1 MSIDQIL
8 GTVAAHEERRLQTVN
23 LVASENLLSPAAR
36 AVLASDL
43 THRYCIPPV
52 DQRPPAV
59 WDYPNQVAP
68 RSLEQLAERL
78 ACRALD
84 AQVADARPLSGN
96 NAAYILIKSL
106 MQRDEAMASVPGACG
121 GHFATDEICSREGVV
136 RHDIVYD
143 WATGAIDVAATAAL
157 CEREQVKLV
166 FLDASMQS
174 FPYPVKELRAALP
187 SDVII
192 AYDASHTMGIIAG
205 GGFQNPLDEGAD
217 LIQGSTHKSLFGP
230 QKALFAY
237 ARRDETYE
245 AIHSTVVPLFVSN
258 SHPHHTAVLAVA
270 LQEALDFGGPY
281 ARQVVANARALAGAL
296 HAAGATIPFADRQ
309 FTDCHQ
315 FVWAIGP
322 RDEAE
327 RKWVALEAAGL
338 HVNLVR
344 VPFQPGTFGFRIGSS
359 ELTRR
364 GMGSAEM
371 SELAT
376 LMADIVINGVR
387 GDGTQRHREAVGQIS
402 SKFPHVYFGYQQS
415 GEPLGLPA

>member
-1 MSIDQIL
+1 MSISAIL
-8 GTVAAHEERRLQTVN
+8 GKISAHENRRVETVN

-36 AVLASDL
+36 AVLSSDL

-52 DQRPPAV
+52 DQRPAAV
-59 WDYPNQVAP
+59 WDYPNQFAV
-68 RSLEQLAERL
+68 RSLEQEAEKL

-84 AQVADARPLSGN
+84 AEVADARPLSGN
-96 NAAYILIKSL
+96 NAAYILIKGL
-106 MQRDEAMASVPGACG
+106 MERGEAMASVPGDCG
-121 GHFATDEICSREGVV
+121 GHFATAEICQREGVV

-143 WATGAIDVAATAAL
+143 RNACAIDVEETASM
-157 CEREQVKLV
+157 CERECVKLL

-205 GGFQNPLDEGAD
+205 GGFQNPLHEGAD

-237 ARRDETYE
+237 RHRGDTYKT
-245 AIHSTVVPLFVSN
+245 IHSTVSPLFVSN

-270 LQEALDFGGPY
+270 LQESLDFGQPY

-296 HAAGATIPFADRQ
+296 HSGGAQIPFVDQ
-309 FTDCHQ
+309 HFTDCHQ
-315 FVWAIGP
+315 FVWPIGN

-327 RKWVALEAAGL
+327 RRWVALEAAGL
-338 HVNLVR
+338 HVNMVR
-344 VPFQPGTFGFRIGSS
+344 VPFQPGKFGYRIGTS

-364 GMGSAEM
+364 GMGVGEM
-371 SELAT
+371 AQLAAVM
-376 LMADIVINGVR
+376 LDIVRNDVHSE
-387 GDGTQRHREAVGQIS
+387 GTQSHAEAIRQIS
-402 SKFPHVYFGYQQS
+402 ALFPHLYYGYEES
-415 GEPLGLPA
+415 GAPLGLPV